1 MDVNTEWWL
10 DPAWRWQRLGGGGV
24 IVIGVLNLVAV
35 VARAGDLGAL
45 NIAVVAISTV
55 VSIMTGWALAFG
67 SSGSNGIVGDS
78 RPGKVGIMV
87 YGFSSALNVASVD
100 PDSPL
105 AIVSAVG
112 SLLGAIGLIVALVQI
127 SKAGIADRRS
137 RRAPLW
143 FVLAS
148 VGAAILA
155 VIVHNITGVP
165 TATAGIIVALAGA
178 IAQANVGLAYLRNPL
193 VAESEEAAGDP
204 SGETANA

>member
-1 MDVNTEWWL
+1 MNAKWWL

-24 IVIGVLNLVAV
+24 IVLGVLNLVAV

-45 NIAVVAISTV
+45 NITVVVISTV
-55 VSIMTGWALAFG
+55 VSIGTGWVLAFG
-67 SSGSNGIVGDS
+67 SSGSNGIVGGS
-78 RPGKVGIMV
+78 KPGKVGIMV
-87 YGFSSALNVASVD
+87 YGFSSTLNVAFTD
-100 PDSPL
+100 TDSSFV
-105 AIVSAVG
+105 IVTAVG
-112 SLLGAIGLIVALVQI
+112 SLVGLIGLVVALVQI
-127 SKAGIADRRS
+127 SKAGVADRRS

-143 FVLAS
+143 FVLAA

-155 VIVHNITGVP
+155 VIVHNVTGVP

-193 VAESEEAAGDP
+193 FVVSEEGADDP